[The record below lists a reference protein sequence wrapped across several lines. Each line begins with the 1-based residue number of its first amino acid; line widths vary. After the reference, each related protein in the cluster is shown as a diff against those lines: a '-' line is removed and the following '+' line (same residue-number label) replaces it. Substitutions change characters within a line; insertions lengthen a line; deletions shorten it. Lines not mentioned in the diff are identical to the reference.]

1 MVQEPGR
8 VGESYVA
15 MLWESRGWQD
25 LSKVGEYS
33 SEIIDDVDK
42 Q

>member
-8 VGESYVA
+8 VGGPYIAV
-15 MLWESRGWQD
+15 LWDSRGWQD
-25 LSKVGEYS
+25 LYKVGEYS
-33 SEIIDDVDK
+33 SETINDVDK

>member
-8 VGESYVA
+8 VGGSYTA
-15 MLWESRGWQD
+15 MLRGSRGWKD
-25 LSKVGEYS
+25 LYKVGEYS
-33 SEIIDDVDK
+33 PETIYYAYK